1 MTDQPTEPQAHNVHI
16 DGQPGQAIIRIG
28 GEALPAGSVTGYVL
42 QHDISAALPLLVLHT
57 RQPDGVVFQGLARV
71 AVGVT
76 KTSADQIVEFLG
88 SVDPQLLDQ
97 EALNR
102 ADYGGG
108 PGATARAVLM
118 TLTEWAR
125 NTEGGTR

>member
-1 MTDQPTEPQAHNVHI
+1 MTEQPTEPQAHNVHI
-16 DGQPGQAIIRIG
+16 DGQPGHATIRIG
-28 GEALPAGSVTGYVL
+28 GEALPPGTVTGYVL
-42 QHDISAALPLLVLHT
+42 QHDVSAALPMLVLHT

-71 AVGVT
+71 AVGVA
-76 KTSADQIVEFLG
+76 KTPADQITEFLAG
-88 SVDPQLLDQ
+88 VDPQLLDQ

-108 PGATARAVLM
+108 PGATARAMLQ
-118 TLTEWAR
+118 TLSEWAR